1 MSRGAAPLLA
11 RIIYDK
17 QGICVSEEE
26 PLIVES
32 GSCSERKVKM
42 SNDNRVSEVRTSQRE
57 PEREQ
62 RIFTFKA
69 TQLIWLLFGILEA
82 LIALRIGLMLIGA
95 NPDSPIVALIYGI
108 TYLFL
113 FPFTGLIGSPTAG
126 NMVLE
131 LSSLFAMLIY
141 ALIAWAM
148 ERTVWLIFYRPRGPV
163 VGVTETT
170 TSERHTT
177 P

>member
-1 MSRGAAPLLA
+1 
-11 RIIYDK
+11 
-17 QGICVSEEE
+17 
-26 PLIVES
+26 
-32 GSCSERKVKM
+32 M
-42 SNDNRVSEVRTSQRE
+42 SNDSRLTEVTSTQRE

-95 NPDSPIVALIYGI
+95 NPGSPIVALIYGF
-108 TYLFL
+108 TGMFL
-113 FPFTGLIGSPTAG
+113 FPFAGLIGSPSAG

-141 ALIAWAM
+141 ALIAWAL
-148 ERTVWLIFYRPRGPV
+148 ERIVWLIFYRPQGPE
-163 VGVTETT
+163 VGTTQTT
-170 TSERHTT
+170 TSEHHTN